1 VDAIIT
7 QAATED
13 QIAGVR
19 ELIREYTAWAF
30 TLMKDSDKAP
40 TFQGLEA
47 ELAALPGVY
56 VPPAGRLLLATL
68 DGQPAGCV
76 CLKGHDGSTCELK
89 RLYVRP
95 TMRGLNLGWKLV
107 SMLMEE
113 ARRSGYRRMVLDS
126 HASMKKAHELYR
138 SAGFRDVSAPA
149 EFPEE
154 MKPFVV
160 FMELDLGSNLS

>member
-1 VDAIIT
+1 MEANIT
-7 QAATED
+7 QATTED

-30 TLMKDSDKAP
+30 TLEKDSDQAP

-56 VPPAGRLLLATL
+56 APPTGRLLFATL

-76 CLKGHDGSTCELK
+76 CFRGHDASTCELK

-95 TMRGLNLGWKLV
+95 TMRGLNLGWRLV
-107 SMLMEE
+107 SMLIEE
-113 ARRSGYRRMVLDS
+113 ARRFGYRRMVLDS
-126 HASMKKAHELYR
+126 HASMKRAHELYR
-138 SAGFRDVSAPA
+138 SAGFKDVSAPA
-149 EFPEE
+149 DFPEE
-154 MKPFVV
+154 LKPVVV
-160 FMELDLGSNLS
+160 FMELDL

>member
-1 VDAIIT
+1 MEAIIT

-13 QIAGVR
+13 QIAAIR

-30 TLMKDSDKAP
+30 TLAEGSDKAP
-40 TFQGLEA
+40 TFQGLDA

-56 VPPAGRLLLATL
+56 SPPAGRLLLATL
-68 DGQPAGCV
+68 EGQPAGCV
-76 CLKGHDGSTCELK
+76 CFKGHDASTCELK

-107 SMLMEE
+107 STLVEE

-126 HASMKKAHELYR
+126 HMSMKKAHELYR
-138 SAGFRDVSAPA
+138 AAGFKDVSAPSD
-149 EFPEE
+149 FPEE
-154 MKPFVV
+154 LKPIVV
-160 FMELDLGSNLS
+160 FMELDLASNR